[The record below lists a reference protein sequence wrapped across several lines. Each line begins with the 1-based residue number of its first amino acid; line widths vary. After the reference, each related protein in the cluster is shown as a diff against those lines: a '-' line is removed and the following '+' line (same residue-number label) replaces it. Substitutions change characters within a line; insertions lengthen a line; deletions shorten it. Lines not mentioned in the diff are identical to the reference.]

1 MIEWKEHLIFNQKY
15 GIQVLHIPIIHSEI
29 LRIYSIIIHF
39 SFIIKM
45 VIIIVIIMKIF
56 IGLLQRSKENAYY
69 KYSKKWYTRIII
81 IYIIGII
88 ISTNPQPGL
97 AESRQGRTGLVGQF
111 EQDSTV
117 LLFCFFFPGLHKL
130 LFSICPTPFPLC
142 PFSLIIYI
150 LYQWGWKQQQ
160 SMLL

>member
-1 MIEWKEHLIFNQKY
+1 
-15 GIQVLHIPIIHSEI
+15 
-29 LRIYSIIIHF
+29 
-39 SFIIKM
+39 M

-56 IGLLQRSKENAYY
+56 IRLLQRSKENAYY

-97 AESRQGRTGLVGQF
+97 AESRQGRTGLVGQSLNGT
-111 EQDSTV
+111 Q
-117 LLFCFFFPGLHKL
+117 LFYCFGFFFPGLHKL
-130 LFSICPTPFPLC
+130 LFSVCPTPFPLC